1 MNDTYKINVA
11 RTEMREAY
19 RTGDTARLLSV
30 FQPDGFTDMSEGGPS
45 KYGSE
50 ARSRLEEET
59 SRLFASYSV
68 KFVPIIIEISIM
80 EPVAFDRGWHEFIL
94 TPKTGGEPIR
104 KRYRYFDTWR
114 KDANGDWKISL
125 HINNVDVPEQVGG
138 FLSTWFLERET
149 TGRDNVTPHD

>member
-1 MNDTYKINVA
+1 MDDKYKINAA

-19 RTGDTARLLSV
+19 RSGDTARLLAA
-30 FQPDGFTDMSEGGPS
+30 FHPEGFTDMSEGSPS
-45 KYGSE
+45 RYGGDARLSLAEE
-50 ARSRLEEET
+50 AT
-59 SRLFASYSV
+59 KLFASYSV
-68 KFVPIIIEISIM
+68 KFVPIIIEISVM

-114 KDANGDWKISL
+114 TDANGDWKISL